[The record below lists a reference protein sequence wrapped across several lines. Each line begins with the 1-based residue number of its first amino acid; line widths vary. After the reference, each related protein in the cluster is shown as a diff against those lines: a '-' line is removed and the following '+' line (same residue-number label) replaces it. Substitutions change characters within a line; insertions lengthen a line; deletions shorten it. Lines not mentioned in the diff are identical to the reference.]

1 MSYTLKLTNGTI
13 LLNLSDQ
20 KTDQLTTSLT
30 LIGKN
35 VPAYG
40 TYFNENLIYLLENF
54 ASPTQPRSPLYGQL
68 WFNSAQGRMYYYN
81 NNNQFRPVG
90 SPIVSPIQ
98 PTGSVP
104 GDLWLDSVNK
114 QLTVFDGTNFIS
126 AGKSYATPQGKA
138 GWIIEEIID
147 NTNLPKTVSTLYNNG
162 IVLAIL
168 SEVAF
173 TPATPYNG
181 IPTIGVGLTLNNS
194 LSGMRLIGTATN
206 ALSVAGISADKFIR
220 NSGYQYTT
228 GTWAILNNGGLSIGP
243 NGTDLTLS
251 IGNVLGGTNQDALIL
266 SGRIGNGGSTPSAK
280 LVFAANDFNNGTVVG
295 LTIDPFTKSVNL
307 LPGVVG
313 GAVNVSG
320 DLNITGDL
328 NVIGTGT
335 SVQVRNLE
343 VDNIKIELAYPPN
356 SLPDAAI
363 DGGGIILHG
372 TTDHTITYKNS
383 LVGWSSSDNFAVAY
397 NKGYYVTNQTGNDI
411 KVLDAGNL
419 FVANA
424 PNLTAIGSLGN
435 LTVGNIFINT
445 STISTVDGTSDLV
458 LNKTGVG
465 NVSLAGK
472 KLIQSGTIGPTDS
485 SSTVV
490 TKYYV
495 DNLQVLK
502 NSVTFVFSLDVT
514 QITDVNLFAI
524 NFLSRMLPIGSP
536 NDFNYIPE
544 QARCRVNCM
553 NYAIPSWAQDG
564 VSNYAVTSVD
574 QNGVK
579 NAVNVLTGVTVRTTS
594 PVVYPVCSQEI
605 REYIV
610 AAGQW
615 VFSTII
621 S

>member
-40 TYFNENLIYLLENF
+40 TYFNENLVFLLENF

-68 WFNSAQGRMYYYN
+68 WYNSAQGRMYYYN

-90 SPIVSPIQ
+90 GPIVSPIQ

-104 GDLWLDSVNK
+104 GDLWLDSANK
-114 QLTVFDGTNFIS
+114 QLTVFDGTNFIP

-138 GWIIEEIID
+138 GWIIEQIVD
-147 NTNLPKTVSTLYNNG
+147 SGNLPKTVSTLYNNG
-162 IVLAIL
+162 VVLAVL

-173 TPATPYNG
+173 TPAVPYNG

-194 LSGMRLIGTATN
+194 LAGMRLIGTATN
-206 ALSVAGISADKFIR
+206 ALSVAGIQASKFLR
-220 NSGYQYTT
+220 NDTSQSTT
-228 GTWAILNNGGLSIGP
+228 GTLSILNDGGLSVGKLQ
-243 NGTDLTLS
+243 DLQIYAETSRLGAVQSGDIAILS
-251 IGNVLGGTNQDALIL
+251 QKVGTNLRL
-266 SGRIGNGGSTPSAK
+266 LVNGSGLDYG
-280 LVFAANDFNNGTVVG
+280 NNGI
-295 LTIDPFTKSVNL
+295 TINPTTKSVGIWTATPQDGLDVNGNMTVRGNL
-307 LPGVVG
+307 
-313 GAVNVSG
+313 
-320 DLNITGDL
+320 T
-328 NVIGTGT
+328 VIGTGT
-335 SVQVRNLE
+335 NVEVNTLE
-343 VDNIKIELAYPPN
+343 VDSIKIDLAWPVN

-372 TTDHTITYKNS
+372 TTAHSITYKNS
-383 LVGWSSSDNFAVAY
+383 LVGWASSDNLTVGY
-397 NKGYYVTNQTGNDI
+397 NKAYYITNQQGNDLR
-411 KVLDAGNL
+411 VLDAGNL
-419 FVANA
+419 YVANA
-424 PNLTAIGSLGN
+424 PNLTAIGALGN
-435 LTVGNIFINT
+435 LTVGNVFIST

-465 NVSLAGK
+465 NVSLGGK
-472 KLIQSGTIGPTDS
+472 KLYQSGTISPTDS
-485 SSTVV
+485 TTTVV

-502 NSVTFVFSLDVT
+502 SSVSFIFSLDVT

-524 NFLSRMLPIGSP
+524 NFISRMLPIGTP
-536 NDFNYIPE
+536 GTFYYIPE

-553 NYAIPSWAQDG
+553 NYAIPSWSQDG
-564 VSNYAVTSVD
+564 VSNYAVTAVD
-574 QNGVK
+574 QNGIK
-579 NAVNVLTGVTVRTTS
+579 NAVNVVTGVTVRTTS
-594 PVVYPVCSQEI
+594 PVTYPVCSQEI

-610 AAGQW
+610 VGGQW
-615 VFSTII
+615 VFSTIVG
-621 S
+621 